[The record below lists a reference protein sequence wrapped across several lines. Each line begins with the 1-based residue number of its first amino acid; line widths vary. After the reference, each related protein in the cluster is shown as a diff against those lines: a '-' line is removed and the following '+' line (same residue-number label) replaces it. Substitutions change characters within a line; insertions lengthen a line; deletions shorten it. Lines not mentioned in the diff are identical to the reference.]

1 MKLYFSKD
9 IEISFDQLLKLKE
22 DNKISL
28 TIDNVLAID
37 ILTKRALRP
46 GNTYLYTFVV
56 FSFCAIGA
64 LIYSIY
70 LSFTN
75 SWWWFI
81 PGFFISFSI
90 WEGNRKSVAKNLIEE
105 ALRDENFYDRIKKI
119 QGWAYRMEENDAKKY
134 LIR

>member
-9 IEISFDQLLKLKE
+9 IEISFNQLVKLKE

-56 FSFCAIGA
+56 FSCCAIGA

-75 SWWWFI
+75 LWWWFI

>member
-1 MKLYFSKD
+1 MKLYFCKEID
-9 IEISFDQLLKLKE
+9 ISYEQFLTLKE
-22 DNKISL
+22 NNKVSL
-28 TIDNVLAID
+28 IIDNILAID

-46 GNTYLYTFVV
+46 GNTYLYTFLI
-56 FSFCAIGA
+56 FSFIAIGA

-81 PGFFISFSI
+81 PGFFFSFSM

-105 ALRDENFYDRIKKI
+105 ALRDGNFYDRIKKI
-119 QGWAYRMEENDAKKY
+119 RGWAYRMEENDAKKY
-134 LIR
+134 LI

>member
-105 ALRDENFYDRIKKI
+105 ALRDESFYDRIKKI